1 MLTHVTMLCSVSL
14 CHKSG
19 RSVTLCC
26 HDTGCAHT
34 ELSQHSQPSPGS
46 TRPCTVHCVQ
56 CTVYCVQ
63 CTALHVLWLYYTPR
77 IQPYNLLIKALSRRM
92 IGVTSGAHLACS
104 GSIFLPQFCIDITPS
119 SPLAPDWAGRAGEG
133 SSCCVI
139 CESCYLPPHQPSTP
153 TVSQTPFRPPNQ
165 VWLS

>member
-77 IQPYNLLIKALSRRM
+77 IQPYNLLIKVLSRRM

-119 SPLAPDWAGRAGEG
+119 SPRTERAGRVRGAAVVLSVRAATSPE
-133 SSCCVI
+133 SS
-139 CESCYLPPHQPSTP
+139 S
-153 TVSQTPFRPPNQ
+153 
-165 VWLS
+165 